1 MAEEIRSIKVTVVV
15 DTNKRTI
22 ERESNLDS
30 TSDISDAAASMQSEV
45 EDALS

>member
-1 MAEEIRSIKVTVVV
+1 MAEYIRSIKVTVVV

-30 TSDISDAAASMQSEV
+30 VSDISDAAVSMQEYV
-45 EDALS
+45 EDMLS